1 MRAVV
6 FLFTADSGSVTIDNF
21 DTTLLP
27 APLTGGRKRGGNRQI
42 MLYELRHELYKYRN
56 VLGARVSLA
65 IEPPLKK
72 AELREVQKNILP
84 SGKIRNMPAAFSR
97 RVYLIGSDKTYGT
110 LSATIIAVIRQETA
124 DDIYIAAP
132 VSRIFYEPDI
142 RAALTFDPR
151 LTQAELLC
159 LYEKSCG
166 AVTYTIKNGRILYL
180 LIKNQSGH
188 VGFPKGHVEYG
199 ESEWDTIRREV
210 FEETGLHIKPDLSF
224 REEYNYR
231 LCGIIRKK
239 AVYGLAQFVSDMPV
253 IIPEEEIRGRW
264 IIPYYEAI
272 KKLNF
277 LNDRR
282 VLEKA
287 HRRIVRKQNG
297 RL

>member
-1 MRAVV
+1 
-6 FLFTADSGSVTIDNF
+6 
-21 DTTLLP
+21 
-27 APLTGGRKRGGNRQI
+27 

-84 SGKIRNMPAAFSR
+84 SGKIRNMPAAFSH

-110 LSATIIAVIRQETA
+110 LSATIIAVVRQEAA

-142 RAALTFDPR
+142 RAALTFEPR
-151 LTQAELLC
+151 LSRAELLC

-253 IIPEEEIRGRW
+253 VIPEEEIRGRW

-297 RL
+297 CT

>member
-1 MRAVV
+1 
-6 FLFTADSGSVTIDNF
+6 
-21 DTTLLP
+21 
-27 APLTGGRKRGGNRQI
+27 

-56 VLGARVSLA
+56 ILGARISLA
-65 IEPPLKK
+65 LEQPPPKK
-72 AELREVQKNILP
+72 LDFKDSSKRLLP
-84 SGKIRNMPAAFSR
+84 SGRIRNIPAAFGQ
-97 RVYLIGSDKTYGT
+97 RVFLIGSDKTYGIQ
-110 LSATIIAVIRQETA
+110 SATIIAIVRQENS
-124 DDIYIAAP
+124 DDVYIAAP
-132 VSRIFYEPDI
+132 VARIFYEPDI
-142 RAALTFDPR
+142 RAALAFDSR
-151 LTQAELLC
+151 LSNADLLC

-199 ESEWDTIRREV
+199 ESESDTIRREV
-210 FEETGLHIKPDLSF
+210 YEETGLHIKPDLSF

-264 IIPYYEAI
+264 IIPYYDAI

-297 RL
+297 RD